1 MFVGSSTPYNLKN
14 GYLCNMKLFLLV
26 IGLLAL
32 AFAGIAVKILLKK
45 DGQFAGTCASNN
57 PMLNEEGATCGV
69 CGARP
74 EEKCKKDETGLPQV
88 G

>member
-1 MFVGSSTPYNLKN
+1 MLK
-14 GYLCNMKLFLLV
+14 LVLLT
-26 IGLLAL
+26 ICLLGL

-57 PMLNEEGATCGV
+57 PLLQEEGAACGV

-74 EEKCKKDETGLPQV
+74 EEQCRNKEG
-88 G
+88 